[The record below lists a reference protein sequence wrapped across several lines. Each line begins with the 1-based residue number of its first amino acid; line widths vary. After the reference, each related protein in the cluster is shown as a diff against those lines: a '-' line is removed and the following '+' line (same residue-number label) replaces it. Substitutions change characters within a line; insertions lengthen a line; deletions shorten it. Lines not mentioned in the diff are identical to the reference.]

1 MDLVKDILVND
12 LGELQFK
19 AGDLEIGES
28 DYQHVNH
35 ILRSKPGYYRKHPLL
50 GVNVNRMV
58 KGKVNGE
65 VRKDIRKQL
74 EGDGYV
80 VGSIIKDGVD
90 MEIDT
95 KRVR

>member
-50 GVNVNRMV
+50 GVNVRIV
-58 KGKVNGE
+58 VPIVRPVTKPLASKLATAGLLLTHSPSE
-65 VRKDIRKQL
+65 VGIVF
-74 EGDGYV
+74 V
-80 VGSIIKDGVD
+80 VVPVGI
-90 MEIDT
+90 
-95 KRVR
+95 